1 VSENTPI
8 ESTESAGATP
18 PAPVARPRV
27 TVIILTW
34 NRVEDVVPCL
44 ESFSDVDYPNLEVV
58 VVDNASADDT
68 VATLRA
74 SFPWVTLIVNDDNLG
89 YVGGN
94 NVGMRYALEKKET
107 DYVFILNS
115 DTKMTRSCL
124 KELVGVMESDKR
136 IAITGAKNLY
146 LQNPVYSWGK
156 YGVLNW
162 GPMLVRTHG
171 RFVLDYPEASPKDV
185 DWVIGNGCMM
195 SREALQTIGL
205 FDEDFFQVN
214 EDVDWCV
221 RARNLGYRVVY
232 VDTAAIHHK
241 GASSAD
247 LSKPIVFS
255 YGYFLGRNAILFAR
269 KHANVLQW
277 ALLLTNMT
285 IGVLMRIG
293 MHAASAVLRAILGQ
307 SHFVNGMLDG
317 FRGQLRRDRI
327 TIRMPVPTNELPD
340 TRLIRFMRW
349 LGA

>member
-1 VSENTPI
+1 VSEQSSTP
-8 ESTESAGATP
+8 T
-18 PAPVARPRV
+18 ARAAEDHPRIA
-27 TVIILTW
+27 VIILTW
-34 NRVEDVVPCL
+34 NRVEDVVMCL
-44 ESFSDVDYPNLEVV
+44 ESFSEVHYPNLEVL

-68 VATLRA
+68 VPTVQKR
-74 SFPWVTLIVNDDNLG
+74 FPWTTLIVNDDNLG

-94 NVGMRYALEKKET
+94 NVGIRYALEHGA

-115 DTKMTRSCL
+115 DTKMTPNVL
-124 KELVGVMESDKR
+124 HELVGVMRGDPR

-146 LQNPVYSWGK
+146 LQNPAYTWGK

-171 RFVLDYPEASPKDV
+171 RFVLDCPETSPKDV

-195 SREALQTIGL
+195 SREALEKVGI

-221 RARNLGYRVVY
+221 RARKLGYRVVY

-269 KHANVLQW
+269 KHANPLQW
-277 ALLLTNMT
+277 TLLLSNMAF
-285 IGVLMRIG
+285 GLLMRI
-293 MHAASAVLRAILGQ
+293 SIFSLSSVVRAVAGQ
-307 SHFVNGMLDG
+307 SHFTNGVIDG
-317 FRGQLRRDRI
+317 FSGRLRRDKI
-327 TIRMPVPTNELPD
+327 TIRMPVPSTEPPD
-340 TRLIRFMRW
+340 NWIVRFLRW